1 MYWVVRVSY
10 NISADLEAGYT
21 CFETAET
28 PLALARTMVAQLALE
43 AAELDQPET
52 DEEALD
58 LMERAGL
65 DVRRRPDGRW
75 GIFDHDGLSAWFNP
89 EIQALD
95 AIRQRLDDVLA
106 DTPGSG
112 TREIVFYPD
121 DVMEVHEVADGVY
134 AIRVKDFWGVF

>member
-1 MYWVVRVSY
+1 MYWVVR
-10 NISADLEAGYT
+10 ISHDIQADLEAGFT
-21 CFETAET
+21 CFVTAET
-28 PLALARTMVAQLALE
+28 PLELARTMVAQLALE
-43 AAELDQPET
+43 AAELNQPET
-52 DEEALD
+52 VDDALEAL
-58 LMERAGL
+58 EQAGL

-89 EIQALD
+89 EIQGLD

-112 TREIVFYPD
+112 TREVVFYPD
-121 DVMEVHEVADGVY
+121 DVLEVHEVADGVY